1 MRLLNA
7 ETLQLQEFYDHNV
20 PDYAILSHTWE
31 EEEATLQDL
40 TNPASATKKGF
51 SKIRACCAQAITDG
65 YKWIWVDTCC
75 IDKTSS
81 AELSEAINSMFRW
94 YQQSSVCYAY
104 LNDLPSQSPG
114 DLDTR
119 RFMSSKWFTRGWTL
133 QELIAPGLVE
143 FYDQNWNEIGT
154 KLSLGNLIHRT
165 TGIRHD
171 ILSGH
176 LSLDSTSVAERMS
189 WASTRKTSRLED
201 IAYCL
206 LGLFDIHMPLLYGE
220 GTRAF
225 NRLQQEIIR
234 STEDLSILLWAPS
247 EPAPQAPGVLAPT
260 PAAFH
265 RITVLD
271 IDQKELGA
279 LNRNWEIVQS
289 LSNAKQDSIFSISSF
304 HPSGASLPT
313 SDQLARGWFVRMC
326 SV

>member
-1 MRLLNA
+1 MRLLNVD
-7 ETLQLQEFYDHNV
+7 TLQLQEFYDHNV
-20 PDYAILSHTWE
+20 PDYAILSHTWQ

-40 TNPASATKKGF
+40 ANPASATKKGF
-51 SKIRACCAQAITDG
+51 SKIRSCCAQAIRDG

-104 LNDLPSQSPG
+104 LEDLPPQSPG
-114 DLDTR
+114 DLDQR

-143 FYDQNWNEIGT
+143 FYDQSWNEIGT
-154 KLSLGNLIHRT
+154 KLSLCDLIHQT
-165 TGIRHD
+165 TGIRHE

-176 LSLDSTSVAERMS
+176 LSLDSVSAAERMS
-189 WASTRKTSRLED
+189 WAATRNTSRLED

-234 STEDLSILLWAPS
+234 STEDLSILLWAS
-247 EPAPQAPGVLAPT
+247 YEPTSQAPGVLAST
-260 PAAFH
+260 LL
-265 RITVLD
+265 R
-271 IDQKELGA
+271 
-279 LNRNWEIVQS
+279 
-289 LSNAKQDSIFSISSF
+289 FS
-304 HPSGASLPT
+304 T
-313 SDQLARGWFVRMC
+313 
-326 SV
+326 